1 MEKAT
6 FFGTLAVSILITGSI
21 MMAGSIMAFFDIP
34 SIMIVIGGGGFSMY
48 IAYKSDTVKNALYM
62 IKQSYMAPDE
72 FDYLKVISTILS
84 TADVARKEGVLALDA
99 KMAEIDNPYMRRALQ
114 MVVDGVDVGIIEE
127 VLMTEVEST
136 ANRHTEVKG
145 AIDFFGASLPA
156 FGMIGTIMG
165 LVLLLGNLDDPASI
179 GPNMAVALITTF
191 YGAVA
196 ANVLFIPIG
205 KKVDQ
210 RNNIEALHMEII
222 ARGCLMIAAGIHPR
236 IIQERLL
243 AYVSGKDRARFNDI
257 HLEKELKE

>member
-6 FFGTLAVSILITGSI
+6 FFGTLGVSVMLVVSI
-21 MMAGSIMAFFDIP
+21 MMAGSIKAFFDIP
-34 SIMIVIGGGGFSMY
+34 SIVIVFGGGLISMY
-48 IAYKSDTVKNALYM
+48 IAYNFETVSKALYM
-62 IKQSYMAPDE
+62 IKQSYMAPGE
-72 FDYLKVISTILS
+72 FNYLKVISVILS

-99 KMAEIDNPYMRRALQ
+99 KMAEIEDTYMRRGLQ
-114 MVVDGVDVGIIEE
+114 MVVDGVDINLIEE
-127 VLMTEVEST
+127 VLMVEIDAT

-156 FGMIGTIMG
+156 FGMIGTVMG
-165 LVLLLGNLDDPASI
+165 LVLLLGNLDDPAAI

-196 ANVLFIPIG
+196 ANVLFIPLG

-210 RNNIEALHMEII
+210 RNNIEALYMEII
-222 ARGCLMIAAGIHPR
+222 AKGCLMIAGGIHPR

-243 AYVSGKDRARFNDI
+243 AYVSEKDRGKFNEI
-257 HLEKELKE
+257 HLAEELKE

>member
-6 FFGTLAVSILITGSI
+6 FFGTLAVTILLIFSIKLAGSLSAFFDVPSILIV
-21 MMAGSIMAFFDIP
+21 F
-34 SIMIVIGGGGFSMY
+34 GGGLFSMF
-48 IAYKSDTVKNALYM
+48 IGYKTETVMKALYM

-72 FDYLKVISTILS
+72 FDNLKIISTILS
-84 TADVARKEGVLALDA
+84 TAEVARKEGVLALDA
-99 KMAEIDNPYMRRALQ
+99 KMAEIENDYMRRGLQ
-114 MVVDGVDVGIIEE
+114 MVVDGVDVGLIEE
-127 VLMTEVEST
+127 IMSTEIDST

-145 AIDFFGASLPA
+145 TIDFFGASLPA
-156 FGMIGTIMG
+156 FGMIGTILG

-196 ANVLFIPIG
+196 ANVLFIPLG

-210 RNNIEALHMEII
+210 RNNVEALYMEII
-222 ARGCLMIAAGIHPR
+222 SKGCLMIAGGVHPR

-243 AYVSGKDRARFNDI
+243 AYVSQKERSKFNEI
-257 HLEKELKE
+257 HLAKELKE